1 MNKLAVVTGGSRGI
15 GKAIFDRLE
24 GAGYDVMDLSRTA
37 ERDLWDDETQ
47 QYVVSC
53 DILINNAGF
62 QVSHPAENYP
72 HPLWVQLLHFN
83 LSIPFMLC
91 QKAFTH
97 MKYHH
102 WGRIVNIASVYGILG
117 SRNII
122 GYSVAKAGL
131 IEMTKCLSNEW
142 APYGITVNAVAPSYI
157 DTDMLTL
164 KNDPEHL
171 KQVVGRIPV
180 GRIGTPEEV
189 AAAVMFLVSD
199 EASYVTG
206 STILVDGGWMAR

>member
-1 MNKLAVVTGGSRGI
+1 MNKLAVITGGSRGI
-15 GKAIFDRLE
+15 GKAIFDRL
-24 GAGYDVMDLSRTA
+24 GATGYDVLDLSRTA
-37 ERDLWDDETQ
+37 GRSVRTSINLLEAQNADILVNNAAIQYNAPALEYREDKWDDSLE
-47 QYVVSC
+47 
-53 DILINNAGF
+53 
-62 QVSHPAENYP
+62 
-72 HPLWVQLLHFN
+72 FN
-83 LSIPFMLC
+83 LTIPFMLC
-91 QKAFTH
+91 QIAAPH
-97 MKYHH
+97 MMAEH
-102 WGRIVNIASVYGILG
+102 WGRIVNIASVYGIHG

-157 DTDMLTL
+157 DTEMLTL
-164 KNDPEHL
+164 KNEPGHL
-171 KQVVGRIPV
+171 KQVIGRIPV

-189 AAAVMFLVSD
+189 AAAVMFLVSE